1 MHFLSRHGPQLM
13 LKRLT
18 YAGFSSNLRRIA
30 KFRLPMKVVLLSVAK
45 DLWDAS
51 EGAKA
56 KIRDVSLRST

>member
-1 MHFLSRHGPQLM
+1 MP
-13 LKRLT
+13 
-18 YAGFSSNLRRIA
+18 IA
-30 KFRLPMKVVLLSVAK
+30 NDKVVLLSVAK